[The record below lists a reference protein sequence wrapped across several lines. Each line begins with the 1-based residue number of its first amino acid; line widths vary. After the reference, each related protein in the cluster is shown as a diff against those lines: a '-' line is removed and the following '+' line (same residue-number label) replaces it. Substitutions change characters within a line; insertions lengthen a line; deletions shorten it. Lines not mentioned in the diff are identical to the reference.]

1 MLEVYVRFGAEI
13 FYAFEKAEI
22 ALISATWRRGAFDV
36 AQLIK
41 IMQLLER
48 RHPESRMRVEL
59 LIKRGRSALVGANAQ
74 EIGSCTIGM
83 GPVPV
88 LMSIVAVATVDW
100 PNPFHGLL
108 FFLPVLKKHDSV
120 RQPNQA
126 STRDRDRPPTAR

>member
-1 MLEVYVRFGAEI
+1 MLEVHVRFGAEI

-48 RHPESRMRVEL
+48 RHPEIRMGVEL
-59 LIKRGRSALVGANAQ
+59 LIKPGRSALVGANAQ

-83 GPVPV
+83 GPVLF
-88 LMSIVAVATVDW
+88 LMPIAVGATVEW
-100 PNPFHGLL
+100 PSPFHGLL
-108 FFLPVLKKHDSV
+108 SSF
-120 RQPNQA
+120 RC
-126 STRDRDRPPTAR
+126 